1 MNVTVEMLRTKGYPV
16 AALKE
21 PASVMLA
28 AQTVQLSYF
37 PTGTDF
43 TELEDV
49 VCALTFAL
57 LLKRTVAITR
67 FGSVQK
73 LDGYSLKMEN
83 DKIMS
88 EVRSYAKPYYAPYYE
103 TIRQTGFQCMDV
115 IGIYDNLFI
124 KI

>member
-1 MNVTVEMLRTKGYPV
+1 MNVTVEMLRAKGYPV

-57 LLKRTVAITR
+57 ILKRTVSATR
-67 FGSVQK
+67 FGSVEK
-73 LDGYSLKMEN
+73 IDGYSQ
-83 DKIMS
+83 KI
-88 EVRSYAKPYYAPYYE
+88 EYEKAIKEARSYALPYYTPYYE